1 MKSQPLV
8 TITIP
13 AFNAQR
19 FLPRTLASAL
29 KQTHS
34 NLEVIVVDD
43 GSTDDTKSI
52 AEKTAAQD
60 SRVRVIAVPN
70 GGVAAARNIGIAEAK
85 GDFVA
90 FLDADDLW
98 HPEKISDQVA
108 ALTTRNKDGAA
119 ASYTLMRIIDIND
132 RVVRNGSGVGYS
144 GYIFARHLF
153 SRPVGNGS
161 SLFLF
166 RELARSL
173 GGFDTSWSQKGLG
186 GCEDLDLELRIAAKH
201 PITAIR
207 RYLIGYRAYQGNM
220 SSNGLALARSVLST
234 VEYHIHCHPE
244 LPPWAIRKAR
254 ASTLE
259 YALQN
264 IASVGEWKLFLSE
277 LLRLQRLDLGR
288 GLEYIARF
296 SMRRFR
302 DRLQDDDD
310 NSESAT
316 RRPYFYDLSPDL
328 GTERLRSA
336 ARPRDSKVVD
346 ELAILD
352 GMHSELVRSSA
363 NR

>member
-1 MKSQPLV
+1 MHQPLAS
-8 TITIP
+8 IIIP
-13 AFNAQR
+13 AFNAER
-19 FLPRTLASAL
+19 FLARTIASAL
-29 KQTHS
+29 GQTHP
-34 NLEVIVVDD
+34 NIEVIVVDD
-43 GSTDDTKSI
+43 GSTDNTGALAKQ
-52 AEKTAAQD
+52 AASLD
-60 SRVRVIAVPN
+60 SRLRLVTVTN
-70 GGVAAARNIGIAEAK
+70 GGVASARNVGIEVARGE
-85 GDFVA
+85 FVA

-98 HPEKISDQVA
+98 HPRKISEQVT
-108 ALTTRNKDGAA
+108 ALTTGNDNSAA
-119 ASYTLMRIIDIND
+119 ASYTLMRIIDVND

-166 RELARSL
+166 RELALSI
-173 GGFDTSWSQKGLG
+173 GGFDTNWAANGLG

-201 PITAIR
+201 PITAVR
-207 RYLIGYRAYQGNM
+207 RYLVGYRAYPGNM

-234 VEYHIHCHPE
+234 VEHHIHCHPE

-259 YALQN
+259 YALHN

-277 LLRLQRLDLGR
+277 LVRLQRLDLAR
-288 GLEYIARF
+288 GLEYIVRF

-302 DRLQDDDD
+302 DHLQNEGD
-310 NSESAT
+310 SGAGASK
-316 RRPYFYDLSPDL
+316 RPLFYDLSPDL

-346 ELAILD
+346 NLAILD
-352 GMHSELVRSSA
+352 GLHSKLLRSEA
-363 NR
+363 K

>member
-1 MKSQPLV
+1 MRSQPLAS
-8 TITIP
+8 IIIP
-13 AFNAQR
+13 AFNAER
-19 FLPRTLASAL
+19 FLPRTLSSAL
-29 KQTHS
+29 GQTHS
-34 NLEVIVVDD
+34 NVEVIVVND
-43 GSTDDTKSI
+43 GSTDATRYI
-52 AEKTAAQD
+52 ADKAAAGD
-60 SRVRVIAVPN
+60 PRVCVITVAN
-70 GGVAAARNIGIAEAK
+70 GGVAKARNIGIEAAT
-85 GDFVA
+85 GEFVA

-98 HPEKISDQVA
+98 HPDKIRDQVA
-108 ALTTRNKDGAA
+108 ALTDLNKSGAA
-119 ASYTLMRIIDIND
+119 AAYTLMRIIDVHD

-166 RELARSL
+166 RELAVSI
-173 GGFDTSWSQKGLG
+173 GGFDTSWAANGIG

-201 PITAIR
+201 PITAVR
-207 RYLIGYRAYQGNM
+207 RYLVGYRAYPGNM

-234 VEYHIHCHPE
+234 VEHHIHCHPE
-244 LPPWAIRKAR
+244 LPAWAIRKAR

-264 IASVGEWKLFLSE
+264 IASVGEWKLFLYE

-302 DRLQDDDD
+302 DRLQVEDADGI
-310 NSESAT
+310 SASK
-316 RRPYFYDLSPDL
+316 RPFFYDLSPDF

-346 ELAILD
+346 DLEILD
-352 GMHSELVRSSA
+352 GLQSELLRTSA
-363 NR
+363 K